1 MTRSRC
7 HSKPSM
13 DKGSIF
19 QYLEMGQADSPMS
32 ASEPLRLKKTQ
43 HLHLKFQS
51 VAGQAQQTRCLLPA
65 SFGPKRKSEKG
76 SPIKRSSVKENT
88 SPGQGNHRFL
98 AEVQRLCCVQPPS
111 EPFLRLCRDVS
122 RVVSVDLRCRSLPH
136 LSPIRIKASAPL
148 RVGPLPH
155 LADQKIFG
163 SMPCPRVF

>member
-1 MTRSRC
+1 MENFRSGKDILFRC
-7 HSKPSM
+7 RPLSRHSN
-13 DKGSIF
+13 
-19 QYLEMGQADSPMS
+19 
-32 ASEPLRLKKTQ
+32 
-43 HLHLKFQS
+43 HS
-51 VAGQAQQTRCLLPA
+51 V
-65 SFGPKRKSEKG
+65 KG

-148 RVGPLPH
+148 RVGPFRTWRTR
-155 LADQKIFG
+155 K
-163 SMPCPRVF
+163 SSVPCRVQEFLRQISWF